1 MSLSLEGL
9 NVSNSFAELPTD
21 FYTELQP
28 EGLRDPRLLQVNE
41 SLGAELGLS
50 VELLH
55 SPAMLAVFSGNA
67 PLPGGKSVAAVYSGH
82 QFGVW
87 AGQLGDGRAHLLG
100 ALQSAE
106 GPQELQLKGSG
117 LTPYSRMGDG
127 RAVLR
132 SSVREYLCS
141 EAMHGLGIAT
151 TRALA
156 LISSPVPVYRESVE
170 TAAIV
175 TRVSPSF
182 VRFGSFEHWLGKPEQ
197 MKVLLHYVLDHFY
210 PHIKQQA
217 AGTEAELALR
227 LLQEISIRT
236 AQMVADWQT
245 VGFCHGVMNTD
256 NMSILGLTIDYGPFA
271 FMDAFSV
278 NYICNSTDRGGRYAW
293 NKQPSIAHWNLYR
306 LASAFTTLGATPDEL
321 SESLTVFEAAFL
333 ERYHNNLAA
342 KLGLEQ
348 WLEGDT
354 DLVDNWL
361 RLLHFDQADFS
372 LSFRALAEAPDNPEA
387 FLSLFKDQEKAT
399 VWLNAY
405 QARLSRQ
412 QLPAQQRRDSMNKA
426 NPLYI
431 LRNYLA
437 QQAIDA
443 AAQGDNRVI
452 NELLHVLAN
461 PYIEHPGLEAYALPP
476 PADLQSVPLSCSS

>member
-1 MSLSLEGL
+1 M
-9 NVSNSFAELPTD
+9 
-21 FYTELQP
+21 
-28 EGLRDPRLLQVNE
+28 
-41 SLGAELGLS
+41 
-50 VELLH
+50 
-55 SPAMLAVFSGNA
+55 
-67 PLPGGKSVAAVYSGH
+67 
-82 QFGVW
+82 
-87 AGQLGDGRAHLLG
+87 
-100 ALQSAE
+100 
-106 GPQELQLKGSG
+106 
-117 LTPYSRMGDG
+117 
-127 RAVLR
+127 
-132 SSVREYLCS
+132 
-141 EAMHGLGIAT
+141 
-151 TRALA
+151 
-156 LISSPVPVYRESVE
+156 
-170 TAAIV
+170 
-175 TRVSPSF
+175 
-182 VRFGSFEHWLGKPEQ
+182 
-197 MKVLLHYVLDHFY
+197 
-210 PHIKQQA
+210 
-217 AGTEAELALR
+217 
-227 LLQEISIRT
+227 
-236 AQMVADWQT
+236 
-245 VGFCHGVMNTD
+245 
-256 NMSILGLTIDYGPFA
+256 
-271 FMDAFSV
+271 
-278 NYICNSTDRGGRYAW
+278 
-293 NKQPSIAHWNLYR
+293 YR